1 MVPHTG
7 DFLMSQ
13 THSIV
18 CHETKE
24 MLWIGQ
30 GNGWLATFYT
40 GEPETMEA
48 LRWFLVKNG
57 EHALNLVCCD
67 TDEACVDYACW
78 SGVYC
83 DWRIKE
89 DGVDL
94 GVFSGT
100 LPQAIRRATGV
111 CHHFFPS
118 NIEYEMV
125 KEDASGVRAK
135 RDDGKST
142 KTKSCYD
149 FETLRDAQVFFNRKD
164 VAECDVKIVGAYG
177 GDEPTEDD
185 SPVFMWRA

>member
-1 MVPHTG
+1 
-7 DFLMSQ
+7 MSQ

-30 GNGWLATFYT
+30 GNGGMSCFYT

-57 EHALNLVCCD
+57 EHALNMVCCD

-78 SGVYC
+78 SGVHC
-83 DWRIKE
+83 DWRIKK
-89 DGVDL
+89 DGTDL

-100 LPQAIRRATGV
+100 LPQAVMEATGV
-111 CHHFFPS
+111 YHHFFPP
-118 NIEYEMV
+118 NIEYEMGEKAASKV
-125 KEDASGVRAK
+125 KAK
-135 RDDGKST
+135 RGRGT
-142 KTKSCYD
+142 KTKLFYD

-164 VAECDVKIVGAYG
+164 VAACDVKIG
-177 GDEPTEDD
+177 GVFGLTTPTENDI
-185 SPVFMWRA
+185 PIFIWEE